1 MCAKSFYL
9 YSFAVYFVTWC
20 VVQDPPSDGERR
32 ARRFW
37 DLHLIRPP
45 HNHKFFLMTTKENNN
60 AAAPVAVDI
69 NTKEVLTS
77 DEAARYM
84 GVSLSW
90 LYKLTARQQI
100 PHYKPT
106 GKMCY
111 FNRKEL
117 EQWLQRN
124 RIATDAELTRRA
136 QAYCMEKGGA
146 IWGRQY
152 NSLQLCIMP
161 FWANAKAQRYP
172 NM

>member
-1 MCAKSFYL
+1 M
-9 YSFAVYFVTWC
+9 
-20 VVQDPPSDGERR
+20 
-32 ARRFW
+32 
-37 DLHLIRPP
+37 HLIRPP
-45 HNHKFFLMTTKENNN
+45 HNHKFFFMTTKENNN

-146 IWGRQY
+146 I
-152 NSLQLCIMP
+152 
-161 FWANAKAQRYP
+161 
-172 NM
+172 